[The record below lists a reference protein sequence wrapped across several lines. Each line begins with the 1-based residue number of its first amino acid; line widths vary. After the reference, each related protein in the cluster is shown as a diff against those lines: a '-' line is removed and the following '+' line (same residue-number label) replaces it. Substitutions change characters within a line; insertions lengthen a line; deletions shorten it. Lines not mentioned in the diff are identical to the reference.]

1 MNIFW
6 RDALRHMLQVLA
18 FCCVVAVLTTA
29 IWPRDGYLVQLGQ
42 SAAIGLTTWAVIEF
56 GRLLVNPKH
65 CYTSHDGDHGWPRGW
80 RGVALAGVGIACG
93 FFIGDAIG
101 NRLFTPDTVRSD
113 QDNYLGLIITIVA
126 GAVATFYFYTRG
138 KAAAL
143 EAGKA
148 AAERDA
154 SEARLMLLQSQLE
167 PHMLFNTLANLRA
180 LIGVDP
186 AAAQRMLDRLNGYLR
201 STLEASR
208 STQHPLAAEF
218 ARLADYLELMAIRM
232 GPRLEVALELPP
244 ELADLPVPPL
254 ILQPLVENAIQHGL
268 EPQVAGGRITV
279 SAARQGDALQLTVA
293 DTGAGFDAAQARP
306 NRFGMAQVTERM
318 RSAYG
323 DRGGVDVQSAPGQ
336 GTTVRLTL
344 PLEETAT

>member
-6 RDALRHMLQVLA
+6 RNALRHMLQVLA

-29 IWPRDGYLVQLGQ
+29 IWPRNGYLVQLGN

-56 GRLLVNPKH
+56 GRLLVHPKH

-80 RGVALAGVGIACG
+80 RGVALAVVGIACG

-148 AAERDA
+148 AGMLTCAVTYGYRPAEVLKKMSPDLMI
-154 SEARLMLLQSQLE
+154 EAFPDLMKLPQL
-167 PHMLFNTLANLRA
+167 F
-180 LIGVDP
+180 
-186 AAAQRMLDRLNGYLR
+186 
-201 STLEASR
+201 
-208 STQHPLAAEF
+208 
-218 ARLADYLELMAIRM
+218 
-232 GPRLEVALELPP
+232 
-244 ELADLPVPPL
+244 
-254 ILQPLVENAIQHGL
+254 
-268 EPQVAGGRITV
+268 
-279 SAARQGDALQLTVA
+279 
-293 DTGAGFDAAQARP
+293 
-306 NRFGMAQVTERM
+306 
-318 RSAYG
+318 
-323 DRGGVDVQSAPGQ
+323 
-336 GTTVRLTL
+336 
-344 PLEETAT
+344 